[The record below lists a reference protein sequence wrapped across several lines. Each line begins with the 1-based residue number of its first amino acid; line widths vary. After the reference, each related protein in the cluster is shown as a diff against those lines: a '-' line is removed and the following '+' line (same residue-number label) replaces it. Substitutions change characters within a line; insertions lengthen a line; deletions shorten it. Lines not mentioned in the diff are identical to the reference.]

1 MEVIQEIFRS
11 AHMLG
16 RQPEPGR
23 RDQGRLGDIAVTRA
37 SNTLAILGLGS
48 CVGVALYY
56 PKERIGGLEHIR
68 LVGEEVLDTNCRTM
82 RFDLTTGKITV
93 RQADGKGSEL

>member
-1 MEVIQEIFRS
+1 
-11 AHMLG
+11 
-16 RQPEPGR
+16 
-23 RDQGRLGDIAVTRA
+23 
-37 SNTLAILGLGS
+37 
-48 CVGVALYY
+48 VGVALYY

-68 LVGEEVLDTNCRTM
+68 LVGEEVLDTNGRTM